1 MDEAGKVGI
10 RVVLVLS
17 NRLKDF
23 GGAPW
28 YVGSLLGR
36 TASVDRFWTNKKCR
50 TAFKKWVCN
59 PGGDAC
65 GVYK

>member
-1 MDEAGKVGI
+1 MDQAGKVGI
-10 RVVLVLS
+10 RVVLVLT

-36 TASVDRFWTNKKCR
+36 TQPVDRFWTDKKCR
-50 TAFKKWVCN
+50 AAFKTWVWVC
-59 PGGDAC
+59 
-65 GVYK
+65 